1 LSGLSQNTL
10 YAVRVAA
17 RNAAG
22 FSDYTQ
28 ESSFTT
34 HKLQLDSVARS
45 TSAAIFMSL
54 KASQL
59 IMIIAFYNIISIS
72 GELYHNL

>member
-1 LSGLSQNTL
+1 M
-10 YAVRVAA
+10 RVAA

-22 FSDYTQ
+22 FSDYTE

-34 HKLQLDSVARS
+34 DAIQADPVTRS
-45 TSAAIFMSL
+45 TSTAIYMSL

-59 IMIIAFYNIISIS
+59 IMIIAFYNIISMS
-72 GELYHNL
+72 GELYNNL

>member
-1 LSGLSQNTL
+1 M
-10 YAVRVAA
+10 RVAA

-34 HKLQLDSVARS
+34 DKIQADSVTRS
-45 TSAAIFMSL
+45 TSTTICMSL

-59 IMIIAFYNIISIS
+59 IMIIVFYNIISMS